1 MFCLA
6 VKTSSALLL
15 ELLNE
20 TLNTERRSQ
29 TSIMLQ
35 KQMKL
40 YAIFFNRIISLTEL
54 WCVLALVWLQN
65 SVR

>member
-54 WCVLALVWLQN
+54 WCMLALVWLQN